1 MAGGIFKIVA
11 AAGYRFATASVEAC
25 DRTFVTVN
33 LRGICG
39 TNDGI
44 GI

>member
-1 MAGGIFKIVA
+1 MAGGIFNIVA
-11 AAGYRFATASVEAC
+11 AARYRFATASVQAS
-25 DRTFVTVN
+25 DRTFVTVD